1 MSKLNYSIDWSK
13 AVDDADDESMKQQSG
28 AADALDK
35 QKTIMMGLQKQGAS
49 APQTEIKQTTQGFG
63 RTV

>member
-13 AVDDADDESMKQQSG
+13 AVDDADNESAQQQSD
-28 AADALDK
+28 ASDALDK
-35 QKTIMMGLQKQGAS
+35 QKTLMMGLQKQATP

>member
-49 APQTEIKQTTQGFG
+49 APQTQIIQTTSGFG